1 VWGGPQPITIG
12 GRPGSSG
19 GIETSGGGDVV
30 VVVTGGR
37 DVADGWPN
45 TGGGVTPPVGAGMPG
60 VAAAS
65 DGGSCVPVDV
75 GDVLSADEGSTD
87 GDVGR
92 PAGAG
97 RCVHSPVAGSGP
109 SSSDVPVVIW

>member
-1 VWGGPQPITIG
+1 M
-12 GRPGSSG
+12 
-19 GIETSGGGDVV
+19 

-37 DVADGWPN
+37 EVVDGGWPN

-65 DGGSCVPVDV
+65 DGGSCVPVAV
-75 GDVLSADEGSTD
+75 GAVLSCDEGETD
-87 GDVGR
+87 AEVGWL
-92 PAGAG
+92 PADGRG

-109 SSSDVPVVIW
+109 SSSDVPAVIR

>member
-1 VWGGPQPITIG
+1 MMIG

-19 GIETSGGGDVV
+19 GIETSGGGGDVV

-37 DVADGWPN
+37 DVVDGWPN

-65 DGGSCVPVDV
+65 DGGSCVPVGV
-75 GDVLSADEGSTD
+75 GAVLASADEEAGADD
-87 GDVGR
+87 GCA
-92 PAGAG
+92 PAAGAG